1 MSHPMGN
8 YHSNCNYELACFI
21 MMKSGIFLLTSKD
34 KSQKY
39 NDKDSYQNAP
49 QLCGEGGGVY
59 TQTLIGPSCSNQVLS
74 TAAIVI
80 TRRDYQS
87 NMLAALIAALPPFN
101 KRSTLQ

>member
-8 YHSNCNYELACFI
+8 YHSNYNYELACFI

-39 NDKDSYQNAP
+39 DDKDSYQNAP

-74 TAAIVI
+74 TCSYCYNTKGLSIKHASC
-80 TRRDYQS
+80 TYCCT
-87 NMLAALIAALPPFN
+87 PPF
-101 KRSTLQ
+101 Q